1 MDKSKKLYVKAL
13 DKYNEGHIDKAI
25 RFCEESIS
33 IDMKNS
39 ASINLKGL
47 LFYLKGDLDS
57 AQRLWKMN
65 YGINKDEVS
74 QRYLEDTKQ
83 DKERLQLYIA
93 ALSLIKELKINEA
106 LSLLEQCEGSDFNC
120 INVNNHIALCYIR
133 IGEYNKALEYIE
145 KVLEVDKNNSMSKQ
159 IIKTLKTYGDRD
171 LVKNHNK
178 INLKHVFIALI
189 CLVILSSFFMIHD
202 KFMKDNKSLNA
213 PKESPKKVIN
223 KTDTGEAKKD
233 KVIINKG
240 ENEIFPSDKVK
251 SDIEN
256 KNFLNLYEET
266 AKWKEKSISD
276 NDKIILSKANELLA
290 SEGVEY
296 FYNNGCTYM
305 SSNDYNNA
313 KAYLVKAYEIGQE
326 SYLYPHIIYM
336 TGSAF
341 YSSGDAESA
350 IKYYVQYDKDF
361 SNGNYEDTV
370 LYNLA
375 IIYKDIDKST
385 AKTYAEKLLNNYP
398 ESIYSN
404 SIIRGLVTAID

>member
-25 RFCEESIS
+25 GLCEESIS
-33 IDMKNS
+33 KDMKNS

-47 LFYLKGDLDS
+47 LCYLKGDLDS

-65 YGINKDEVS
+65 YGVNKDEVS

-145 KVLEVDKNNSMSKQ
+145 KVLEIDRNNSMSKQ
-159 IIKTLKTYGDRD
+159 IMKTLRTYGDRS

-178 INLKHVFIALI
+178 INFKYVFIALI
-189 CLVILSSFFMIHD
+189 GLVILSSFFVIYD
-202 KFMKDNKSLNA
+202 KFIKDNKSLNA

-223 KTDTGEAKKD
+223 KTDTGETKKD
-233 KVIINKG
+233 KVITNKE

-276 NDKIILSKANELLA
+276 NDKIILSKANELLG

-313 KAYLVKAYEIGQE
+313 KTYLVRAYEIGQG